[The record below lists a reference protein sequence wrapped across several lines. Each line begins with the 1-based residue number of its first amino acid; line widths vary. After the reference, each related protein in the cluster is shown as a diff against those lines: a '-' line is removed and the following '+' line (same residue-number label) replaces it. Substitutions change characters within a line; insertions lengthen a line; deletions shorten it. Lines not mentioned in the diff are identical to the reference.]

1 VRSAA
6 LAVTALAS
14 LAACRKGGLPL
25 LERPRQTVEG
35 FSLSQSNKG
44 QPLWDLHAPHAE
56 LREDDHESDLELPK
70 LQIYKNG
77 KLASTLTAE
86 TGVVDMRTYDVTM
99 SSRVLA
105 TSLDDGSTLSTEEL
119 KYDGKNGKFR
129 TDKDV
134 LVKKPGGV
142 MRGKGLEANKDLSE
156 IRVFKQSSVFDKA
169 PR

>member
-1 VRSAA
+1 
-6 LAVTALAS
+6 
-14 LAACRKGGLPL
+14 
-25 LERPRQTVEG
+25 
-35 FSLSQSNKG
+35 
-44 QPLWDLHAPHAE
+44 
-56 LREDDHESDLELPK
+56 
-70 LQIYKNG
+70 
-77 KLASTLTAE
+77 
-86 TGVVDMRTYDVTM
+86 MRTYDVTM